1 MSKHK
6 AIAFEKPEE
15 FSDPIHDLIR
25 SGARQLTQSA
35 IEAELQSMLETYQDE
50 QTANGHQAVVRNGYL
65 PEREL
70 QTGIGPVPV
79 RVPKV
84 CSHTGDMPTIA

>member
-25 SGARQLTQSA
+25 SGARRLIQSA
-35 IEAELQSMLETYQDE
+35 IEAELQSLLD
-50 QTANGHQAVVRNGYL
+50 GHQAVVRNGYL

-79 RVPKV
+79 CCGFSIISYDCLPRGGTN
-84 CSHTGDMPTIA
+84 SS